1 MMQRVPE
8 PELMED
14 SAQAMAYANADFD
27 EAHRTIV
34 ENFQRVF
41 QDIKVLHNLLD
52 LGCGP
57 ADIAIRFACMY
68 PNCKIDA
75 VDGSQE
81 MLNQA
86 RLFIER
92 KSLQSRITLYLQCL
106 PKCDLPKKSYNA
118 IVSNSLLHHLHN
130 AQHLWSVV
138 KKYATANTAIFIGD
152 LIRPDSLQAANQL
165 VQQYAEGESEIL
177 RSDFLNSLLA
187 AFTIDEVHAQL
198 EEAQLN
204 SLNIEQISDRHML
217 IYGYL

>member
-1 MMQRVPE
+1 MQRVPE
-8 PELMED
+8 PELMEN
-14 SAQAMAYANADFD
+14 SAQAMAYANADFE

-41 QDIKVLHNLLD
+41 PDIKELYDVLD

-57 ADIAIRFACMY
+57 ADIAIRFALMY

-75 VDGSQE
+75 VDGAQE

-86 RLFIER
+86 RLVIEQM
-92 KSLQSRITLYLQCL
+92 SLQSRITLHLQCL
-106 PKCDLPKKSYNA
+106 PDCNLPKKSYDA

-138 KKYATANTAIFIGD
+138 EKYATAKTAIFISD
-152 LIRPDSLQAANQL
+152 LIRPDSLQVADQL
-165 VQQYAEGESEIL
+165 VEQYAEGESEIL
-177 RSDFLNSLLA
+177 RRDFFNSLLA

-198 EEAQLN
+198 QEAQLN
-204 SLNIEQISDRHML
+204 GLNIEQISDRHML
-217 IYGYL
+217 IYGNL

>member
-1 MMQRVPE
+1 MQRVPE

-14 SAQAMAYANADFD
+14 SAQAMAYANANFE

-34 ENFQRVF
+34 DNFQRVF
-41 QDIKVLHNLLD
+41 PNIKELHYVLD

-57 ADIAIRFACMY
+57 ADIAIRFARLY

-75 VDGSQE
+75 VDGAQE

-86 RLFIER
+86 RLFIEQ
-92 KSLQSRITLYLQCL
+92 KSLQSRITLHLQCL
-106 PKCDLPKKSYNA
+106 PECDLPNKSYNA

-138 KKYATANTAIFIGD
+138 TKYATEKTAIFISD

-165 VQQYAEGESEIL
+165 VEQYAEGESVIL
-177 RSDFLNSLLA
+177 RRDFFNSLLA

-198 EEAQLN
+198 QEAQLN
-204 SLNIEQISDRHML
+204 GLNIEQISDRHML

>member
-1 MMQRVPE
+1 MQRVPE

-14 SAQAMAYANADFD
+14 SAQAMAYANADF
-27 EAHRTIV
+27 EEVHRTIV

-41 QDIKVLHNLLD
+41 PDTKELHYVLD

-75 VDGSQE
+75 VDGAQE

-86 RLFIER
+86 RLVIEQ
-92 KSLQSRITLYLQCL
+92 KSLQSRIALHLQCL
-106 PKCDLPKKSYNA
+106 PECDLLKKSYDA

-138 KKYATANTAIFIGD
+138 KKYATVKTAIFISD

-165 VQQYAEGESEIL
+165 VEQYAEGESEIL
-177 RSDFLNSLLA
+177 RRDFFNSLLA

-198 EEAQLN
+198 QEAQLN
-204 SLNIEQISDRHML
+204 GLNIEQISDRHML
-217 IYGYL
+217 IYGYLK